1 MAKSEPIS
9 YDKKELRAILQAF
22 KAMDDEAVKAAK
34 EKSSALADF
43 LRGKIVSAASSGI
56 ASRVAQGARVSKSSK
71 VGELSFGFA
80 AQRFSG
86 GGTTQMLWGGS
97 EFGSKKY
104 RQFPNWNPQGWFI
117 YPTLR
122 ANQNELVQK
131 WEAGFAEI
139 VKRYN

>member
-1 MAKSEPIS
+1 MAKDEAIS
-9 YDKKELRAILQAF
+9 YDKKELRAILQSF
-22 KAMDDEAVKAAK
+22 KAMDEQAVKEAK

-97 EFGSKKY
+97 EFGSKKF